1 MVNEWIRLGR
11 VKSLCPWALVYNE
24 SGSEN
29 GLGWGSCRVASDG
42 AERDG
47 SKWKCHGPKHLPPGI
62 ASCAVGVEVG
72 STVPLSCMARPR
84 AKPVCNLRLHRD
96 GHRLM
101 GNACMDG
108 RSRSLPTRPP
118 PSAFPRWAPS
128 TSGWSGELLRPV
140 PAAHITSL
148 RHPTLT
154 NPPPTP
160 IHQFA
165 FTLLDSRG
173 LLSCFVL
180 FYSSASSSKDGVPNP
195 CRCHGQVSSLAACGT
210 IAY

>member
-1 MVNEWIRLGR
+1 MVNEWICLGR

-62 ASCAVGVEVG
+62 ASYAVGVEAG
-72 STVPLSCMARPR
+72 STVPLSCTARAR

-101 GNACMDG
+101 EMLAWMVEEEACLLDPRPPRFRDG
-108 RSRSLPTRPP
+108 RQVQAGGAGNCCAQYQQPTSPA
-118 PSAFPRWAPS
+118 SAIP
-128 TSGWSGELLRPV
+128 L
-140 PAAHITSL
+140 
-148 RHPTLT
+148 
-154 NPPPTP
+154 
-160 IHQFA
+160 
-165 FTLLDSRG
+165 
-173 LLSCFVL
+173 
-180 FYSSASSSKDGVPNP
+180 
-195 CRCHGQVSSLAACGT
+195 
-210 IAY
+210 